1 MDLEPVKPYRGPPPR
16 RDVVLSPNRLKE
28 LKGNGKNKSSR
39 PEVFCKNI
47 VLRNFAKFTG
57 KHLFQR
63 LFFNNVAGIRLKACN
78 FIKKE
83 SQTYV
88 FLWICEIS
96 KNTFFLQN
104 TSDGCFCRFS
114 MTGETRQTGP
124 LQKEPSVGIPS
135 KSLRPATLLKKRLW
149 HRCFPVKFTKFLRSS
164 FLQNTSGR
172 LLLNLFTGNL
182 N

>member
-47 VLRNFAKFTG
+47 VLRNFAKVTG

-63 LFFNNVAGIRLKACN
+63 LFFTNVAGIRLKACN

-83 SQTYV
+83 SQT
-88 FLWICEIS
+88 
-96 KNTFFLQN
+96 
-104 TSDGCFCRFS
+104 
-114 MTGETRQTGP
+114 
-124 LQKEPSVGIPS
+124 
-135 KSLRPATLLKKRLW
+135 
-149 HRCFPVKFTKFLRSS
+149 
-164 FLQNTSGR
+164 
-172 LLLNLFTGNL
+172 
-182 N
+182 